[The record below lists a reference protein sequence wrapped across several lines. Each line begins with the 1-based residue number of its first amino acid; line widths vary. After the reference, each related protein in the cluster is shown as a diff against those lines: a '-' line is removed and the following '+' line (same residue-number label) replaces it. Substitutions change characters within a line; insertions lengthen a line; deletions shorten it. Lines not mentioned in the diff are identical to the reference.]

1 MFPEGKIV
9 WIVDM
14 ERNVTIKSLTEVV
27 SNKEILFMNIIV
39 KINKNETGWNVI
51 S

>member
-1 MFPEGKIV
+1 M
-9 WIVDM
+9 M
-14 ERNVTIKSLTEVV
+14 RNVTVKSLTEVV
-27 SNKEILFMNIIV
+27 SNKEILFMNTIV